1 MGAAAENEMSE
12 EAKEG
17 EEMPPVKLMDDG
29 RHPNLLGHSEWLK
42 CWGSQVNKAVR
53 AMEEAK
59 LVKKAYIETPEMK
72 AERLSKEAVQMAEA
86 RRIAAKKAGKT
97 VQIIGPDGEIIYV
110 TEEEA
115 LEL

>member
-1 MGAAAENEMSE
+1 MKNADKKGPRRFWITDCTAIFKKDEAAAENEMSE

-42 CWGSQVNKAVR
+42 CWGPQVNKAVR

-72 AERLSKEAVQMAEA
+72 AERLSKEAVQMAE
-86 RRIAAKKAGKT
+86 
-97 VQIIGPDGEIIYV
+97 
-110 TEEEA
+110 
-115 LEL
+115 